1 MSSTSTP
8 PVPDLDAPRWA
19 QPLIPPTLIDEFT
32 FHVGAAA
39 YIVRAIR
46 RYTEQRG
53 EWGTAEVHERPD
65 DYGSGF
71 DPGDFLLVRFEI
83 SEIKQ

>member
-1 MSSTSTP
+1 MW
-8 PVPDLDAPRWA
+8 VPRH
-19 QPLIPPTLIDEFT
+19 IS
-32 FHVGAAA
+32 
-39 YIVRAIR
+39 VRAIR